1 MMMRR
6 WVMVMAVLAAGCG
19 SDDSSGSGGTAGKDA
34 GSGGSAGSAGSGGSG
49 ATAGTAGSGGLA
61 GTGGGTAGS
70 GGMSGSSGTAG
81 SAGAAG
87 GTASCD
93 STNCEWTC
101 CGDQCVNTTNDFKNC
116 GACGKACTGQNPFCD
131 NGTCKPNPP
140 CDSGTQCPG
149 VALCCG
155 GNCCA
160 AGDICCDVPGPVVT
174 GVACTKPTAEGSCPL
189 GCKTCVCTSPDT
201 PIATPSGERAIAELR
216 VGDLVYSVD
225 HGATVAVPGSHL
237 WGEERVAGPGDE
249 TVKAIM
255 PAGSCILFLG
265 NLWHGGGE
273 NRSGADRL
281 AVTAQYCEPWVR
293 TQENYFLSVPPHTV
307 AAVSENIRRMLGY
320 SIHPP
325 FMGMVNGMHPK
336 RMLPGAD

>member
-1 MMMRR
+1 MSKHASGRDDPRFTQVDDAQAYLATDLARTYGFTYSAEAAAVDQDMVDEQHAALMRDGYIILR
-6 WVMVMAVLAAGCG
+6 DLVPPETLEALRAAARPWLDRMGRNSFEGERTQRIYGLPAKLREADPFIEHPLVLAHLNRLLLPNYLLSQAQVINIMTD
-19 SDDSSGSGGTAGKDA
+19 SPPQPLHMDDGFYPWPRPRPALSVATVFAVDDFTA
-34 GSGGSAGSAGSGGSG
+34 
-49 ATAGTAGSGGLA
+49 
-61 GTGGGTAGS
+61 
-70 GGMSGSSGTAG
+70 
-81 SAGAAG
+81 
-87 GTASCD
+87 
-93 STNCEWTC
+93 
-101 CGDQCVNTTNDFKNC
+101 
-116 GACGKACTGQNPFCD
+116 D
-131 NGTCKPNPP
+131 N
-140 CDSGTQCPG
+140 
-149 VALCCG
+149 
-155 GNCCA
+155 
-160 AGDICCDVPGPVVT
+160 
-174 GVACTKPTAEGSCPL
+174 
-189 GCKTCVCTSPDT
+189 
-201 PIATPSGERAIAELR
+201 
-216 VGDLVYSVD
+216 
-225 HGATVAVPGSHL
+225 GATVAVPGSHL

-336 RMLPGAD
+336 RTLPGAD